1 MTAPMPE
8 LLALIGPMIL
18 FAFSMTATPGPNNMM
33 LTASGANYGFVRT
46 LPHMLGIS
54 MGVMVLMGAVA
65 LGLGALF
72 EQWPPLQQGLK
83 VAGSAYLL
91 WLAYKIATAP
101 PPNQCGPGEDARPLT
116 FWQAAA
122 FQFANPKAWVMAI
135 SGIASF
141 TLSGDAF
148 LVSAMAIILVMGL
161 ISLPSISLWAG
172 FGVALGRLMKTP
184 RHWRVF
190 NAVMGLLTA
199 ACVLMILS

>member
-1 MTAPMPE
+1 MPE

-101 PPNQCGPGEDARPLT
+101 PPNQRGPGEDARPLT

>member
-1 MTAPMPE
+1 MPE

-101 PPNQCGPGEDARPLT
+101 PPNQRGPGEDARPLT

-148 LVSAMAIILVMGL
+148 LVSALAIILVMGL